1 MRPRSAR
8 LARNSALLAA
18 IVVALPA
25 CSGLEF
31 VQDRRLSFTSP
42 GSEKLTKLPVT
53 LSWTMKDFNS
63 TAPTGGQYAVFI
75 DKSPMKVGK
84 TLKSLLPSGVAPTTA
99 LLANINVYATHTT
112 SVVLTL
118 VPDIGSDHGTR
129 QRHLATV
136 VLLDA
141 QGKRVTESAW
151 SRAFDLK
158 KAGS

>member
-1 MRPRSAR
+1 MAR
-8 LARNSALLAA
+8 TGRVVRTVAVLAA
-18 IVVALPA
+18 IVTAVPA

-42 GSEKLTKLPVT
+42 ASQKLTKLPVT
-53 LSWTMKDFNS
+53 LAWTMKDFS
-63 TAPTGGQYAVFI
+63 TSGPTGGEYAVFI
-75 DKSPMKVGK
+75 DKAPMKIGK
-84 TLKSLLPSGVAPTTA
+84 TLRSLLPGGTTPTAA

-129 QRHLATV
+129 QQHMATV

-141 QGKRVTESAW
+141 QGKRVNESAW
-151 SRAFDLK
+151 SRSFDLK